1 MEYKSKDEII
11 DELYH
16 SVKQLHEENQRMQ
29 MDIELLKQKLQ
40 DIIQDIDDIYDGK

>member
-16 SVKQLHEENQRMQ
+16 NVKQLHEENQRMQ

-40 DIIQDIDDIYDGK
+40 DIIQHIDDIYDGK

>member
-16 SVKQLHEENQRMQ
+16 NVKQLHEENQHMQ
-29 MDIELLKQKLQ
+29 MEIELLKQKME
-40 DIIQDIDDIYDGK
+40 DISQDIDNIYDGK